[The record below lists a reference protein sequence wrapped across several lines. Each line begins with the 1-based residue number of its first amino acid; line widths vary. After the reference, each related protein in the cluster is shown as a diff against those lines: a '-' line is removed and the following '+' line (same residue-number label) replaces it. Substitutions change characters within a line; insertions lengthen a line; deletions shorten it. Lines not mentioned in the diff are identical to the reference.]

1 MISNEYK
8 IIAILAIL
16 TICIYLMNKKLKKSE
31 SSITNLKLEH
41 ENNLKIKAKLE
52 SDSKIE
58 SLSEDS
64 VSKLISDN
72 NQKMVTYITKI
83 FDEIKQKLVV
93 SEKEIIKLNTI
104 QIDLIKKFNLLW
116 GDFYIKSNVD
126 SSDRSVQLN
135 SSKKIIGK
143 INNEEATFE
152 ASLHNEIKKVDDQSM
167 ELNQSVALDQ
177 GVALN
182 TKDSA
187 ESEESTQN
195 GYDLS
200 GSESDLEQSSVEL
213 GEKQNTI
220 QSNAVDDSENIAI
233 YSNDNE
239 ETSGLIESEI
249 DSIQNICSND
259 SNQESEPSEPT
270 EESIEELSQCVAL
283 NANNENLSDQL
294 NSKESSDINQKINL
308 VEVSLQNK
316 KLHELKC
323 IAEENGIEL
332 LNGKKKKTKKEL
344 IDEINL
350 VRESSNKINRTNIV
364 DSN

>member
-31 SSITNLKLEH
+31 SSIANLKLEH
-41 ENNLKIKAKLE
+41 ENNLKIKDKLE

-58 SLSEDS
+58 SLSEES

-83 FDEIKQKLVV
+83 FDEIKQKLIV

-104 QIDLIKKFNLLW
+104 QMDLIKKFNLLW
-116 GDFYIKSNVD
+116 GDFYSKSNVD
-126 SSDRSVQLN
+126 SSDRSLQLN

-152 ASLHNEIKKVDDQSM
+152 ASLHNEIKKVDDQRM

-177 GVALN
+177 CVALN

-220 QSNAVDDSENIAI
+220 QSNAVDDSDNIAI
-233 YSNDNE
+233 YSNDYE
-239 ETSGLIESEI
+239 ETSGLIDSEI

-259 SNQESEPSEPT
+259 SNQESDPSEPT

-350 VRESSNKINRTNIV
+350 VRESSNKTNRTNIV

>member
-1 MISNEYK
+1 
-8 IIAILAIL
+8 
-16 TICIYLMNKKLKKSE
+16 
-31 SSITNLKLEH
+31 
-41 ENNLKIKAKLE
+41 
-52 SDSKIE
+52 
-58 SLSEDS
+58 
-64 VSKLISDN
+64 
-72 NQKMVTYITKI
+72 
-83 FDEIKQKLVV
+83 
-93 SEKEIIKLNTI
+93 
-104 QIDLIKKFNLLW
+104 KKFNLLW
-116 GDFYIKSNVD
+116 GDFYSKSNVD

-152 ASLHNEIKKVDDQSM
+152 ASLHNGIKKVDDQRM

-177 GVALN
+177 SVALN
-182 TKDSA
+182 TKDSV

-220 QSNAVDDSENIAI
+220 QSNAVEDSENIAI

-344 IDEINL
+344 IDE
-350 VRESSNKINRTNIV
+350 
-364 DSN
+364 